1 MTGRTSKQMDAR
13 EALAGLRDGAIVAI
27 GGSLFHN
34 KPMRLVREVAR
45 RGARDLIV
53 VAVTQAS
60 IDVDLLVAA
69 GCVAEVRVPYLG
81 LEHHGLALNFRRR
94 AADGRVKVWDC
105 DETQVIAGMEAAAK
119 NLPSGW
125 TKTGVGTDLPNS
137 NPDLKP
143 VADPITGEPMI
154 AVPAIRPDVAL
165 LHATRGDQWGNLAYA
180 GYPFSDVLIAEATRR
195 CGGKVIA
202 SVDELVPASTFT
214 ADPFLADIAH
224 ILVDAV
230 VEAPWGAHPCSSHG
244 NYQYDDAHLAHYQQ
258 SARDGEDAMDRWL
271 AEHVHAPE
279 SHEAYLDRFLT
290 PSRLAALRRDIYAR
304 Q

>member
-1 MTGRTSKQMDAR
+1 MMDRTSKQATAR
-13 EALAGLRDGAIVAI
+13 DALASLRDGATVAI

-34 KPMRLVREVAR
+34 KPMSLVREIVR

-60 IDVDLLVAA
+60 IDVDLLIAA

-81 LEHHGLALNFRRR
+81 MEHLGLALNFRRH
-94 AADGRVKVWDC
+94 AADGRVRVWDC

-119 NLPSGW
+119 DLPSGL
-125 TKTGVGTDLPNS
+125 TKTGVGTDLPRS
-137 NPDLKP
+137 NADFKV
-143 VADPITGEPMI
+143 VADPFTGEPLI

-165 LHATRGDQWGNLAYA
+165 LHATHGDQWGNLAYA
-180 GYPFSDVLIAEATRR
+180 GYPFSDVLIAEATHR

-214 ADPFLADIAH
+214 ADPFHADIAH

-244 NYQYDDAHLAHYQQ
+244 NYQYDDAHLARYQQ
-258 SARDGEDAMDRWL
+258 DARAGEDAMAGWL
-271 AEHVHAPE
+271 AEHVATPSTHN
-279 SHEAYLDRFLT
+279 AYLDRFLT
-290 PSRLAALRRDIYAR
+290 PTLIAALRRDIYAR

>member
-1 MTGRTSKQMDAR
+1 MMERTSKQAQAQD
-13 EALAGLRDGAIVAI
+13 ALAWLRDGAIVAI

-34 KPMRLVREVAR
+34 KPMSLVREIAR
-45 RGARDLIV
+45 RGVRDLVV

-81 LEHHGLALNFRRR
+81 LEHHGLALNFRRH
-94 AADGRVKVWDC
+94 AATGRIRVWDC

-125 TKTGVGTDLPNS
+125 TKTGVGTDLPQS
-137 NPDLKP
+137 NPDLKA
-143 VADPITGEPMI
+143 VTDPFTGEPMI
-154 AVPAIRPDVAL
+154 AVPAIQPDVAL
-165 LHATRGDQWGNLAYA
+165 LHATRGDRWGNLAYA
-180 GYPFSDVLIAEATRR
+180 GYPFSDVLIAEATHR

-202 SVDELVPASTFT
+202 SVDELVPASEFA
-214 ADPFLADIAH
+214 ADPFYADIAH

-244 NYQYDDAHLAHYQQ
+244 NYQYDDAHLERYQQ
-258 SARDGEDAMDRWL
+258 HARAGEDAMAQWL
-271 AEHVHAPE
+271 AEHVTAPPT
-279 SHEAYLDRFLT
+279 HDAYLDRFLT
-290 PSRLAALRRDIYAR
+290 PTLLAALRREIYAR